1 MEADSSNSKT
11 NTTGRL
17 NILSENIS
25 KRLGPPVAMETDEQ
39 PIAKRLGPAPGLAAS
54 TSGPSGPLVS
64 GYLASATGAY
74 SLLPTNDDG
83 IARIFEASP
92 PLRPLL
98 PSNPR
103 LNSTKQ
109 QPPQPRQRRK
119 QPTPIVIDSPS
130 PPSSPTTA
138 TTATE
143 ANNSATNNIADRS
156 IHIDIDD
163 DEDDN
168 SNLNRPSSTAAAAA
182 AATSAAP
189 EDDDDLMVVSID
201 RPSDQDPP
209 AIPSSIPFARYGQTF
224 GSTSTSAVRRPSPIR
239 GPSPPTRSQA
249 PSTGHLGHTAQQPQ
263 QQQQQLQQ
271 QQQQQLQQQQQQQ
284 QLQQQQ
290 QQQQLQQQQQ
300 QSRTMPLL
308 PTPIGMVQQ
317 LSPEQA
323 RAACLASGR
332 AYIPDKP
339 PEGVDPSQLR
349 TVVIDGPQCGFMYTG
364 NRFFDPTG
372 ILVAVQWFLD
382 KGHTDVTAFLSR
394 KFYNRANEQRHIL
407 ESLQQQHLL
416 AITPSRHG
424 VASYEDRFIL
434 DYAAQKDGVVV
445 SNDNFRDLLSDEH
458 TDEKQRKII
467 TDRVITFCFARQ
479 VFMPA
484 IDPLGPGK
492 PTRDQLLSKVDLA
505 PERATVPSS
514 GSNPNF
520 RNFVDL
526 GRVSPTSR
534 WRNSNNNKGGNN
546 PGGYS
551 DSAHGA
557 AAGRSCSPAG
567 AQNQQKQ
574 KQQKQK
580 SKQQQ
585 QQQQQQ
591 QTRVASGSL
600 LQNRPRSPE
609 CERKLEQ
616 QLSEMLPIERIRLL
630 PDILAAY
637 PDRREVDFFANK
649 LMDAN
654 LN

>member
-1 MEADSSNSKT
+1 PRLRMKGRLSLSVPNSHCEELSSEIIPYLVKFVKSVDIFFSDGPSSTPDDRQWVTCTGVGDNLQYAYNYVNLVCSVPPHSMFCKVSNRALAKLMSSHSSLRFLLEQNYRCHLKSQQTDKLDDPVGDFKVIGQQNDACKLELVTESTVLTYAVFNWLTGAQHSLQPIGKGLPQLELCESMEADSSNSKT

-17 NILSENIS
+17 NVLSENIS

-130 PPSSPTTA
+130 PPSSPTTT

-143 ANNSATNNIADRS
+143 ANNNVWVYVYFGC
-156 IHIDIDD
+156 
-163 DEDDN
+163 
-168 SNLNRPSSTAAAAA
+168 STA
-182 AATSAAP
+182 
-189 EDDDDLMVVSID
+189 
-201 RPSDQDPP
+201 
-209 AIPSSIPFARYGQTF
+209 FAD
-224 GSTSTSAVRRPSPIR
+224 
-239 GPSPPTRSQA
+239 
-249 PSTGHLGHTAQQPQ
+249 
-263 QQQQQLQQ
+263 
-271 QQQQQLQQQQQQQ
+271 
-284 QLQQQQ
+284 
-290 QQQQLQQQQQ
+290 
-300 QSRTMPLL
+300 SR
-308 PTPIGMVQQ
+308 
-317 LSPEQA
+317 A
-323 RAACLASGR
+323 FAS
-332 AYIPDKP
+332 
-339 PEGVDPSQLR
+339 GVDPSQLR

-514 GSNPNF
+514 GSNSNF

-585 QQQQQQ
+585 QQQQ
-591 QTRVASGSL
+591 
-600 LQNRPRSPE
+600 
-609 CERKLEQ
+609 
-616 QLSEMLPIERIRLL
+616 
-630 PDILAAY
+630 
-637 PDRREVDFFANK
+637 
-649 LMDAN
+649 
-654 LN
+654 